1 MGIFK
6 KKHLHPKPM
15 EDKSLLCPRC
25 LSFGK
30 EITMTKK
37 TKFGITV
44 DKCPKC
50 EGLFLDKEEQGHV
63 LQKAGEK

>member
-1 MGIFK
+1 
-6 KKHLHPKPM
+6 M